1 MGDSARA
8 AGISPALIYRH
19 FPDQKHLFVE
29 AFLRGTKRRIEHFT
43 VLLRKRDRIFSKYGC

>member
-29 AFLRGTKRRIEHFT
+29 TF
-43 VLLRKRDRIFSKYGC
+43 